1 MALVQEQRTHAPETN
16 TLLGRGSEF
25 EGKLVFEGTVHING
39 KLKGHIF
46 SDDVLV
52 VGEGADVQAEIEV
65 GTVLV
70 YGSVTGNIKASR
82 SIELHAPG
90 RIRGNIAT
98 PNLMVEQGTIFQG
111 ACTMD
116 GVGAPQQGGKPA
128 AAVPAKAPANKP

>member
-1 MALVQEQRTHAPETN
+1 
-16 TLLGRGSEF
+16 
-25 EGKLVFEGTVHING
+25 
-39 KLKGHIF
+39 
-46 SDDVLV
+46 V

-116 GVGAPQQGGKPA
+116 GVGAAQQGGKAPA
-128 AAVPAKAPANKP
+128 AVAAKPPANKP